1 MSAASRWDDL
11 RFDIGMT
18 TANWLLR
25 RPGHRLRLAVMR
37 SLLLMDVGTSCSVE
51 RGVRATTRG
60 GVTIGP
66 GCNINREVLLDGR
79 GGLTIGA
86 GVNVSPEA
94 CLLTAGHD
102 VDSATFAGQVKPTVI
117 GDRCWVAT
125 RAIVLPGTVLGE
137 GVVVA
142 AGSVVHGDVPPW
154 TVVAGA
160 PARPV
165 RTRSPDAQRELPAY
179 RRWFQ

>member
-1 MSAASRWDDL
+1 MSGSRWADL
-11 RFDIGMT
+11 RFDLGLTIS
-18 TANWLLR
+18 NWLLR
-25 RPGHRLRLAVMR
+25 RPGHRLRLAVLR
-37 SLLLMDVGTSCSVE
+37 SLLLMDVAAGCAVE
-51 RGVRATTRG
+51 REVRATTRG

-66 GCNINREVLLDGR
+66 GCNINRGVLLDGR

-86 GVNVSPEA
+86 QVNISPEA

-102 VDSATFAGQVKPTVI
+102 VESPTFAGRVQPTVV

-125 RAIVLPGTVLGE
+125 RAILLPGTVLGE
-137 GVVVA
+137 GAVVA
-142 AGSVVHGDVPPW
+142 AGAVVRGDVPPW

-165 RTRSPDAQRELPAY
+165 GTRSPDAQRQLPAY

>member
-1 MSAASRWDDL
+1 MTGSRSADL
-11 RFDIGMT
+11 WLDLGLT
-18 TANWLLR
+18 TSNWLLR

-37 SLLLMDVGTSCSVE
+37 SLLLMDVGDRCAVE
-51 RGVRATTRG
+51 RGVRVTTRG
-60 GVTIGP
+60 GVTIGA
-66 GCNINREVLLDGR
+66 GCNINQGVLLDGR

-86 GVNVSPEA
+86 RVNISPEV

-102 VDSATFAGQVKPTVI
+102 VDSPTFAGRVQPTVV

-137 GVVVA
+137 GAVVA
-142 AGSVVHGDVPPW
+142 AGAVVRGDVPPW

-160 PARPV
+160 PAQPV
-165 RTRSPDAQRELPAY
+165 GARSPDAQRELPAY